1 MYIFYAP
8 YVVCTVCCSRSSGAN
23 LGGYRCGQVCAR
35 VEEKGEKRRRINL
48 TRARSLNRWISPWC
62 CLILSAVPRPL
73 ITQSPSPPHPLQIS
87 YLPSPANE
95 SRLLK
100 ERNSRAESAA
110 IILFRDGGDTIDS
123 DLVRTRLG
131 AETPESDSAGFLNAN
146 HVILAGLVRETILL
160 VVVEEEIESS
170 AVRKSYKIA
179 S

>member
-1 MYIFYAP
+1 
-8 YVVCTVCCSRSSGAN
+8 
-23 LGGYRCGQVCAR
+23 
-35 VEEKGEKRRRINL
+35 
-48 TRARSLNRWISPWC
+48 
-62 CLILSAVPRPL
+62 
-73 ITQSPSPPHPLQIS
+73 
-87 YLPSPANE
+87 LPSPANE